1 MIRIH
6 SLPPALRLNSNE
18 HDLVECDVLK
28 LILTGHLL
36 DCYEVMYW
44 PFVVEAVNGKS
55 RGGDTD
61 TFVKKG
67 LRMCVERIHKNESG
81 FYHRHHGIWLTLRS
95 CTRSALVLLAAR
107 NSPELC
113 LSMPPDWE
121 TAIEKVM
128 AMLRFWQTE
137 SRDAR
142 DRLNI
147 LKALLRK
154 EIGES

>member
-1 MIRIH
+1 MRRLH
-6 SLPPALRLNSNE
+6 SLPAALNLNSSGPDNA
-18 HDLVECDVLK
+18 ECEVLK

-44 PFVVEAVNGKS
+44 PFVVEAVNGKA
-55 RGGDTD
+55 RGGDAD
-61 TFVKKG
+61 AFVRKG
-67 LRMCVERIHKNESG
+67 LRMCVERIEKNESG

-95 CTRSALVLLAAR
+95 CTRSSLVLLAAR
-107 NSPELC
+107 NSPELR
-113 LSMPPDWE
+113 LSMPPNWQA
-121 TAIEKVM
+121 AIEKVM

-147 LKALLRK
+147 LQTLFSK
-154 EIGES
+154 

>member
-1 MIRIH
+1 LH
-6 SLPPALRLNSNE
+6 SLPAALSLNASE
-18 HDLVECDVLK
+18 RDHAECDVLK

-44 PFVVEAVNGKS
+44 PFVVEAVNGKPQ
-55 RGGDTD
+55 GGDAD
-61 TFVKKG
+61 TFARKG
-67 LRMCVERIHKNESG
+67 LRMCVERIEKNESG

-113 LSMPPDWE
+113 LSLPSNWE
-121 TAIEKVM
+121 GAIEKVM

-147 LKALLRK
+147 LQALVSK
-154 EIGES
+154 

>member
-1 MIRIH
+1 MHRLD
-6 SLPPALRLNSNE
+6 SLPPALSLTTTQPSIA
-18 HDLVECDVLK
+18 ECDVLK

-44 PFVVEAVNGKS
+44 PFVVEAVSGKP
-55 RGGDTD
+55 RGGDAD
-61 TFVKKG
+61 AFVAKG
-67 LRMCVERIHKNESG
+67 LRLCVERIEKNERG

-95 CTRSALVLLAAR
+95 CTRSALVLMAAR

-113 LSMPPDWE
+113 LSMPPNWE
-121 TAIEKVM
+121 AAIEKVM
-128 AMLRFWQTE
+128 ALLRFWQTE

-147 LKALLRK
+147 LQALVSK
-154 EIGES
+154 

>member
-1 MIRIH
+1 MHRLH
-6 SLPPALRLNSNE
+6 SLPPALSLNSSGPVNA
-18 HDLVECDVLK
+18 ECEVLK

-44 PFVVEAVNGKS
+44 PFVVEAVNGKA
-55 RGGDTD
+55 RGGDAD
-61 TFVKKG
+61 TFVRKG
-67 LRMCVERIHKNESG
+67 LRMCVERIEKNESG

-113 LSMPPDWE
+113 LSMPPNWE
-121 TAIEKVM
+121 AAIDKVM

-137 SRDAR
+137 SRDAH

-147 LKALLRK
+147 LQALFSK
-154 EIGES
+154 

>member
-1 MIRIH
+1 MNRQH
-6 SLPPALRLNSNE
+6 SLPPALSLNTTE
-18 HDLVECDVLK
+18 HDVAGSEVLK

-44 PFVVEAVNGKS
+44 PFVVEAVNGKA
-55 RGGDTD
+55 RGGDAD
-61 TFVKKG
+61 TFVQKG
-67 LRMCVERIHKNESG
+67 LGMCVERIEKNESG

-107 NSPELC
+107 SSPELC

-121 TAIEKVM
+121 VAVEKVM

-137 SRDAR
+137 SRDAH
-142 DRLNI
+142 DRLNV
-147 LKALLRK
+147 LQALLGK
-154 EIGES
+154 

>member
-1 MIRIH
+1 MSRLN
-6 SLPPALRLNSNE
+6 SLPPTLNLNTTL
-18 HDLVECDVLK
+18 HDPAESEVLK

-44 PFVVEAVNGKS
+44 PFVVEAVNGKTQ
-55 RGGDTD
+55 GGDAD
-61 TFVKKG
+61 SFAQKG
-67 LRMCVERIHKNESG
+67 LRLCVERMEKNESG

-113 LSMPPDWE
+113 SSMPPNWE

-147 LKALLRK
+147 LRALVSK
-154 EIGES
+154 

>member
-1 MIRIH
+1 MHRLH
-6 SLPPALRLNSNE
+6 SLPAALSLGTSEQDNA
-18 HDLVECDVLK
+18 ECEVLK

-55 RGGDTD
+55 RGGDAD
-61 TFVKKG
+61 AFVRKG
-67 LRMCVERIHKNESG
+67 LRMCVERIEKNESG

-95 CTRSALVLLAAR
+95 CTRSALVLLAAHS
-107 NSPELC
+107 SPELC
-113 LSMPPDWE
+113 LSMPLNWE
-121 TAIEKVM
+121 AAIEKVM
-128 AMLRFWQTE
+128 TMLRFWQIE

-147 LKALLRK
+147 LQALLSK
-154 EIGES
+154 